1 MLQCLQEQ
9 LSTFPFT
16 MGTHQVRFM
25 PGRPIFQLPA
35 AAAAAAAA
43 AHHTEVRAAL
53 LKLGALHQ
61 LALFTILILLQV
73 RLHAILKMELEILP
87 A

>member
-1 MLQCLQEQ
+1 
-9 LSTFPFT
+9 

-25 PGRPIFQLPA
+25 PGRPIFQLPAA